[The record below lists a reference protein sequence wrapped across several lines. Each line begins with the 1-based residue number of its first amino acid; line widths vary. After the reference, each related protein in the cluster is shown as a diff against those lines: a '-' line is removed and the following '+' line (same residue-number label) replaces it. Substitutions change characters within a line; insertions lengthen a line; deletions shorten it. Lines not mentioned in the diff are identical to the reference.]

1 MGGHRIQRIPS
12 TEKRGRVHTSTVTVA
27 VIDPNTQIDSSYSKR
42 DQTDFRIEWFNGT
55 TKAGGQHHQK
65 NATCC
70 RIIHIPT
77 GITQTSQGRSRKANE
92 EEAKSKILEILLKK
106 SSGINSL
113 ATNESRSK
121 QIGSGMRGDK
131 RRTYRFQDDKVSDHE
146 TNKEVSCREI
156 MKGKIDLLW

>member
-1 MGGHRIQRIPS
+1 M
-12 TEKRGRVHTSTVTVA
+12 HTSTVTVA
-27 VIDPNTQIDSSYSKR
+27 IIDPSVKSDDAFSKR
-42 DQTDFRIEWFNGT
+42 SDDDFRIEWFNGT

-70 RIIHIPT
+70 RIIHTPT

-92 EEAKSKILEILLKK
+92 EEAKNKILEILLKK
-106 SSGINSL
+106 SGEINSQ
-113 ATNESRSK
+113 AANKVRSE

-146 TNKEVSCREI
+146 TGKESSCHEI
-156 MKGKIDLLW
+156 MKGKLDLLW